1 MGLKVDHLLIP
12 KWPKTKKLVGK
23 KWNKCIFKF
32 FTKKSKFFFQNGPY
46 AINFLMPWGGE
57 VGRGHSFDFT
67 RPPLMFNS
75 SYFDLYFLNLA
86 YYLMSM
92 TSFDLGAMDQS
103 FWPPFTD
110 LKNWKF
116 QIQLNIGMLHINGKL
131 KTAALQRKYVLASLR
146 SNNWPQADLNW
157 PLMTSK
163 LSVLEYVHDA

>member
-1 MGLKVDHLLIP
+1 
-12 KWPKTKKLVGK
+12 
-23 KWNKCIFKF
+23 
-32 FTKKSKFFFQNGPY
+32 
-46 AINFLMPWGGE
+46 
-57 VGRGHSFDFT
+57 
-67 RPPLMFNS
+67 MFNS
-75 SYFDLYFLNLA
+75 SYFDFYFLNLA